1 VESLIVGVGTTFDQC
16 MVLHPKEWH
25 IDDTEKSYVVLHETE
40 GYGAERQSVKKVD
53 GTVDGI
59 EYPPRP
65 ISRLGPAALFAE
77 ESDVWR
83 MLTKKIANQLLNS
96 GVNV

>member
-1 VESLIVGVGTTFDQC
+1 
-16 MVLHPKEWH
+16 
-25 IDDTEKSYVVLHETE
+25 
-40 GYGAERQSVKKVD
+40 VKKVD

-83 MLTKKIANQLLNS
+83 MLTKKITNQLLNS